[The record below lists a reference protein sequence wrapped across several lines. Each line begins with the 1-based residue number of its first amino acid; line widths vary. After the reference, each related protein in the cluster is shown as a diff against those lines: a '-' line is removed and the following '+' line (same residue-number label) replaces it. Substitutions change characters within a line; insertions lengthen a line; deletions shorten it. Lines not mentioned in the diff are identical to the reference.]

1 MFTTHCMPFAF
12 AILVHFDDGS
22 WCFSSSLAL
31 VRFPIREVVRKRHR
45 GPSPRRPRRE
55 VVCGD
60 GKSSFEGSSLGFVAL
75 DHPFSGAVSL
85 SGIAR
90 APPRGRA
97 PALQHPRILRQS
109 SACSRQSKMALVS
122 YRLFVD
128 FAALTSWHFHA
139 AASP

>member
-1 MFTTHCMPFAF
+1 MPFAF

-31 VRFPIREVVRKRHR
+31 VRFPIREVLERGIGVLRQDALEARWSVEKVRARSK
-45 GPSPRRPRRE
+45 E
-55 VVCGD
+55 
-60 GKSSFEGSSLGFVAL
+60 EGSSLGFVAL